1 MTTIL
6 LIVAIIVTSID
17 LYANRVTNQ
26 IEVENKEISEEKEK
40 KGL

>member
-17 LYANRVTNQ
+17 LYINRLTKP
-26 IEVENKEISEEKEK
+26 IENKEIFEENEK
-40 KGL
+40 KQL

>member
-1 MTTIL
+1 MITIL

-17 LYANRVTNQ
+17 LYTNRLTNP
-26 IEVENKEISEEKEK
+26 IEIENKEIFEENEK

>member
-1 MTTIL
+1 MITIL

-17 LYANRVTNQ
+17 LYTNRLTNP
-26 IEVENKEISEEKEK
+26 IEIENKEISEENEK